1 MLLICQDGHAVS
13 MASFLD
19 MNIRDGEEWK
29 PAKYVYSVATLPE
42 YRGRGYA
49 AKILKKAEEIFNM
62 PLVLVPA
69 EKELVGYYRKVG
81 FTEAYPS
88 ERLLEK
94 QDVPELF
101 AAELNSYSVEE
112 ITAAEYQKSGSRN

>member
-19 MNIRDGEEWK
+19 INVRDGEEWK
-29 PAKYVYSVATLPE
+29 PAKYVYAVATLPE

-49 AKILKKAEEIFNM
+49 GKILKKAEEIFNM

-69 EKELVGYYRKVG
+69 EKSLSVITV
-81 FTEAYPS
+81 
-88 ERLLEK
+88 RLGS
-94 QDVPELF
+94 QRRIHR
-101 AAELNSYSVEE
+101 SV
-112 ITAAEYQKSGSRN
+112 YWKNRMCRNFLQRN